1 MLMDKNNP
9 QAREHTI
16 KIGLLLLLIV
26 TISDHGLLL
35 IVVSLLL

>member
-9 QAREHTI
+9 QVREHTI
-16 KIGLLLLLIV
+16 KIGLLLLLIA

-35 IVVSLLL
+35 IPVSLLL